1 MDRIL
6 WYLRVVHSVD
16 FYAAVEY
23 PLEDKMPHRV
33 GVVHVRDASG
43 AAGKSGAGA
52 ASVAKVPVQ
61 IQFTSKDVE
70 VATKAFHERLA
81 PLLASR
87 QRDQLDDREARRF
100 GLRDTNAEAEVFLNA
115 NAQQLSADKWL
126 CAVCSKKFVSSDFV
140 KKHIQTRHPERL
152 EQIAAECE
160 FFNNYVRDA
169 RRPLPAVETQAP
181 YGGGGGGAGFA
192 SQLSPPPPGGYSG
205 YRPRAPGPYGYGYRQ
220 QGFRGGGPQGYRQP
234 GTPYQQRPYVPRGGG
249 GPQGGPRAQ
258 FERSYTD
265 LDST

>member
-43 AAGKSGAGA
+43 VAGKSGAGA
-52 ASVAKVPVQ
+52 AIVSKV
-61 IQFTSKDVE
+61 QFTSKDVE
-70 VATKAFHERLA
+70 TVTKTLHERLA
-81 PLLASR
+81 PLFASR

-169 RRPLPAVETQAP
+169 RRPLPAVETQAAP
-181 YGGGGGGAGFA
+181 GAGGGGAFLA
-192 SQLSPPPPGGYSG
+192 SQLSPPAPGGYSGYSG
-205 YRPRAPGPYGYGYRQ
+205 YRPRTFAPYGYRQ
-220 QGFRGGGPQGYRQP
+220 HGFRGGGPQGYRQP
-234 GTPYQQRPYVPRGGG
+234 GTPYQQRPYVPRGG
-249 GPQGGPRAQ
+249 PQGGPRAQ
-258 FERSYTD
+258 FSNSYTD
-265 LDST
+265 LDSTS